1 MIRPRNDPNLAMAR
15 AFFPHRAAG
24 MPSLEVTMSK
34 KLVGLCLALLALS
47 ALPGCVA
54 YPAYY
59 GPGYYAPP
67 RYYGYYHRPYYY
79 HGGWGYYRY

>member
-1 MIRPRNDPNLAMAR
+1 
-15 AFFPHRAAG
+15 
-24 MPSLEVTMSK
+24 MSK
-34 KLVGLCLALLALS
+34 KLVGLCLALLALA

-59 GPGYYAPP
+59 GPGYYAP
-67 RYYGYYHRPYYY
+67 RAYGYGYGYSRPYY